1 MPTVLVLGTFDGLH
15 PGHEDYFRQA
25 REHGDRLVAVV
36 ARDRT
41 VLEVKG
47 QLPRMGEEAR
57 RASVEASPLVDS
69 AILGRDGD
77 KLAVICELKPEVIV
91 LGYDQASFIGDLAE
105 KLRARGLD
113 CRVVR
118 AEPFNPD
125 VYKSSLLF
133 GRSAEPPALAS
144 AVAEPEDRS
153 LAEMEPVQDWL
164 PL

>member
-25 REHGDRLVAVV
+25 RQHGDRLVAVV

-41 VLEVKG
+41 VLDVKG

-57 RASVEASPLVDS
+57 RAAVEESRFVDS
-69 AILGRDGD
+69 AILGREGD
-77 KLAVICELKPEVIV
+77 KLAVVCEQKPDVIV
-91 LGYDQASFIGDLAE
+91 LGYDQAAFTNGLAE
-105 KLRARGLD
+105 KLRERGLN
-113 CRVVR
+113 CRVLR

-125 VYKSSLLF
+125 VYKSSLLY
-133 GRSAEPPALAS
+133 GARSAA
-144 AVAEPEDRS
+144 PEDRS
-153 LAEMEPVQDWL
+153 LAEMEPVPDWL